1 MGAPPKGYPETR
13 DARMGGPL
21 MDARPMRDQRG
32 FTLIEILL
40 AVAILA
46 IIMGMVYAAFD
57 QTSRLAGHVD
67 EVSEEYR
74 AARLALARISDELMS
89 TYVFEKDSTTRFVG
103 EDGVGPDGQDADT
116 LSFTSR
122 SRAIPEGVPA
132 SAENALDYHL
142 EGDRLMHVET
152 LNPLGTGAGNVQSF
166 PLAEGLA
173 GFKLRY
179 RNPSDGTWRDGWNP
193 EAGVEGLPSA
203 VEVTLLF
210 PARGAAED
218 ANRTGYLALT
228 TVVPVPMGDG

>member
-1 MGAPPKGYPETR
+1 MGVRRQG
-13 DARMGGPL
+13 
-21 MDARPMRDQRG
+21 G
-32 FTLIEILL
+32 FTLVEVLL

-46 IIMGMVYAAFD
+46 VVMGMVYAAFD

-67 EVSEEYR
+67 QVSEEYR
-74 AARLALARISDELMS
+74 AARLALTKMSDELMS
-89 TYVFEKDSTTRFVG
+89 AYAFDDDASTRFVG
-103 EDGVGPDGQDADT
+103 QDGVTPDGQDADS
-116 LSFTSR
+116 LAFTSR
-122 SRAIPEGVPA
+122 SRAIPEGIPA
-132 SAENALDYHL
+132 SSENVLDYHL

-152 LNPLGTGAGNVQSF
+152 LNPLGIGSGNVQPF

-179 RNPSDGTWRDGWNP
+179 RNPSDGTWRDGWDP
-193 EAGVEGLPSA
+193 AAGVTGLPSA

-228 TVVPVPMGDG
+228 TVVPVPMGGG

>member
-1 MGAPPKGYPETR
+1 MGETR
-13 DARMGGPL
+13 MGETRRRGE
-21 MDARPMRDQRG
+21 RG
-32 FTLIEILL
+32 FTLIEVLL

-46 IIMGMVYAAFD
+46 VILGMVYAAFD

-74 AARLALARISDELMS
+74 AARLALAKMSDELMS
-89 TYVFEKDSTTRFVG
+89 AYAFDDDSTTRFVG
-103 EDGVGPDGQDADT
+103 EDGVNPEGLDADSI
-116 LSFTSR
+116 SFTSR
-122 SRAIPEGVPA
+122 ARAIPEGVPA
-132 SAENALDYHL
+132 SDENGLDYHM

-152 LNPLGTGAGNVQSF
+152 LNPLGSGPGNVQPF

-193 EAGVEGLPSA
+193 EAGVTGLPSA

-218 ANRTGYLALT
+218 ANRTGYLNLT
-228 TVVPVPMGDG
+228 TVVPVPMGGG